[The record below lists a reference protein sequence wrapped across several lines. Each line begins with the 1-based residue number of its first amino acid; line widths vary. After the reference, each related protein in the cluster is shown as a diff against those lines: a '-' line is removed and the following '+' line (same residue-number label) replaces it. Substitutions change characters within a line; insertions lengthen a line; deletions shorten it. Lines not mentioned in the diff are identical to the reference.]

1 MPAILKTYN
10 NTPKALTGEC
20 NIGLVLWCFLFRTT
34 LTPATHGI
42 AEGFAPQRL
51 LGLEVDN
58 SVLTL
63 NSGDDELL
71 KLVREQGQLREESC
85 LSTLPTATAP
95 AFAAVTTL
103 EEEQQG
109 KEREQELQLPEEEDD
124 IGVGV
129 NYEKAVQLMTVGSMH
144 LPIDVAHQCPKLTVH
159 FSLL

>member
-20 NIGLVLWCFLFRTT
+20 NIGLVLWCFLFGTT
-34 LTPATHGI
+34 LTPATYDT

-63 NSGDDELL
+63 NRGDEELL
-71 KLVREQGQLREESC
+71 KLVREQGQLREDC
-85 LSTLPTATAP
+85 LPSSPATTQASTG
-95 AFAAVTTL
+95 TTPL
-103 EEEQQG
+103 EEGE
-109 KEREQELQLPEEEDD
+109 KREQELLLPEEEED
-124 IGVGV
+124 GVGGV

-144 LPIDVAHQCPKLTVH
+144 LSIDVAHQCPKLTVH